1 MKLSFFGAAHA
12 VTGSCH
18 CLEVGGKKILIDCGL
33 QQGRDE
39 IDNASLPFHPG
50 QIDYVLVTHAHIDHS
65 GRIPLLIKQGF
76 QGRILTTRLTADLLD
91 IMLQDSAHIQESDAE
106 YKNRKNQRAGRPME
120 EPLYTV
126 EDAMRVREFMDT
138 CEYGRQIHICDGVD
152 AVFIDAGHLLGSAS
166 IRLTLTEGGETR
178 TIVFSGDIGNVDQPI
193 IRNPQFF
200 TGADYVV
207 MESTYGNRNH
217 TEVWSYT
224 DELAQIIDETLGR
237 GGNVVIPAFAVGR
250 TQELLYFIREIKD
263 KNLVKSV
270 KDFPVYVDSPLAKR
284 ATTIFCG
291 DLRGYLD
298 EEALALVQDGTHMF
312 SFPGLH
318 LTETVEESKLLNM
331 DRTPKV
337 ILSASGMCDAG
348 RIRHHLKHNLWRKEC
363 TILFVGYQA
372 VNTLGR
378 SLLEG
383 ADNVKLFGE
392 SIEVQAEI
400 CQLTGMS
407 GHADR
412 EGLLRWVNSFE
423 QKPKRVF
430 VMHGEDEVENIFV
443 DTLTGQGFTACAPY
457 NGAQWAIGAEG
468 AVCLQEGTKVR
479 IQHKVSEGQNRAATV
494 FQRLVSAGKR
504 LLRVIEH
511 NEGGANKDLAKFADQ
526 INALCDKWD
535 H

>member
-1 MKLSFFGAAHA
+1 MKLTFFGAAKA

-18 CLEVGGKKILIDCGL
+18 CVEVRGKKILIDCGL

-138 CEYGRQIHICDGVD
+138 CEYGQQIHICDGVD

-207 MESTYGNRNH
+207 MESTYGDRNH

-224 DELAQIIDETLGR
+224 DDLAKIIDETIAK
-237 GGNVVIPAFAVGR
+237 GGNVQIVVHVYMEDYMLGVLPYEMDNSFPLEALKAQAIAAHSYALYCRDHAAEPASGWLSVDPVRRQGYLTDAVLRSYWGTAYEENFAR
-250 TQELLYFIREIKD
+250 LSAL
-263 KNLVKSV
+263 
-270 KDFPVYVDSPLAKR
+270 VDSVLTDVLYYGSAPAGTSYFAISNGMTEASENVWGTALPYLVAVDSSTDLNADNYLYTVQFTTEQMQQALTGLGLLPDPAAPANWFGEAALTPSGYVASLPVCGQSVTGPALRKALGLRSACFTVQYQEGSFLLTTKGYGHGVGLSQWGAK
-284 ATTIFCG
+284 
-291 DLRGYLD
+291 
-298 EEALALVQDGTHMF
+298 ALAEQGQSAEEILAHY
-312 SFPGLH
+312 FPG
-318 LTETVEESKLLNM
+318 TE
-331 DRTPKV
+331 
-337 ILSASGMCDAG
+337 
-348 RIRHHLKHNLWRKEC
+348 
-363 TILFVGYQA
+363 
-372 VNTLGR
+372 
-378 SLLEG
+378 
-383 ADNVKLFGE
+383 
-392 SIEVQAEI
+392 
-400 CQLTGMS
+400 
-407 GHADR
+407 
-412 EGLLRWVNSFE
+412 LR
-423 QKPKRVF
+423 R
-430 VMHGEDEVENIFV
+430 
-443 DTLTGQGFTACAPY
+443 
-457 NGAQWAIGAEG
+457 
-468 AVCLQEGTKVR
+468 
-479 IQHKVSEGQNRAATV
+479 
-494 FQRLVSAGKR
+494 
-504 LLRVIEH
+504 
-511 NEGGANKDLAKFADQ
+511 
-526 INALCDKWD
+526 
-535 H
+535 